1 MRPKIA
7 AIVVFESDYKAMQDT
22 WSRNI
27 KSVIFHFLLKLVSLN
42 FYHSNFKVKVKKRER
57 KKKEK
62 KRKKRKK
69 REKEKKKEKMKIRRT

>member
-1 MRPKIA
+1 M
-7 AIVVFESDYKAMQDT
+7 FESDYKAMQDT

-42 FYHSNFKVKVKKRER
+42 FYHSFKVKVKKRER

-62 KRKKRKK
+62 KRKNKK
-69 REKEKKKEKMKIRRT
+69 KEKKKEKMKIRRT